1 MWIRR
6 ELQVFDFLNS
16 DTPPPSS
23 SKSADRRASNADFL
37 LEYIISILK
46 SIDLKGSTG
55 QAEELLKDFLG
66 RDNAKIFFH
75 ELEAWLRSPYEYLKD
90 WDRAVQYA
98 VLAEGHIDVHETG
111 SCQNPELRRSS
122 SQSPSS
128 NDPAAVPRWF
138 SDRFVLGNDNARN
151 EPT

>member
-16 DTPPPSS
+16 SSPSTS
-23 SKSADRRASNADFL
+23 STSADRRANNADFL
-37 LEYIISILK
+37 LEYIVAILK

-66 RDNAKIFFH
+66 RDNAKLFVH
-75 ELEAWLRSPYEYLKD
+75 ELESWLRSPYEYLKD

-98 VLAEGHIDVHETG
+98 IPSEAMENEDG
-111 SCQNPELRRSS
+111 SS
-122 SQSPSS
+122 STQSGS
-128 NDPAAVPRWF
+128 NGVCHPPNRSQSQSQRGRASVPGWF
-138 SDRFVLGNDNARN
+138 SDGFVLRDHAS
-151 EPT
+151 